1 MFKCVKCGL
10 PATYIVDGNSVCDAH
25 FKTHIENDN
34 LAENKYYSLLN
45 NFKGKVSTLDYFW
58 LSMTRTGVNLT
69 FNDKARF
76 LEQINKVVD
85 TNNIIGTVINDAL
98 GIAAR
103 KNNFKL
109 PFIITVMK
117 NCNKR
122 LLDKVAQESS
132 NDDIFAKIAKNS

>member
-1 MFKCVKCGL
+1 MFKCVKCGE
-10 PATYIVDGNSVCDAH
+10 PATYIADGNSVCDVH
-25 FKTHIENDN
+25 FKDHIENDN
-34 LAENKYYSLLN
+34 LAENKYYSLLT

-122 LLDKVAQESS
+122 LLDKKAQESS